1 MKRRIL
7 TILATLLIIIFLTS
21 CPSSPPLSMDESFN
35 PYSSPLAPT
44 NVRASNGYSNTI
56 ELKWEKTEGATS
68 YQIWAIEREKYG
80 TINEILES
88 NAPYS
93 KLQSRGFS
101 LLDIVS
107 SNSYK
112 LSDVKANSAYIFS
125 IVAQKIIK
133 GDFQSNIV
141 LYSEP
146 SAFTEGSTNGEV
158 HLSLAVRGKTITLY
172 WDISNL
178 YSSLESSKELFDYNI
193 SIYKKLSSSS
203 AWDEPVVIENEKM
216 IDSYSFSSSIFNI
229 DTDYD
234 FFVQIEILDENG
246 KKINTIKSDLY
257 TLQTDSKIY
266 PDPVFDMKTDAGEE
280 DGSITLSFMP
290 PKMPDVNGAERAFV
304 IQRATESSTWEDI
317 DLALTEDENGR
328 YSFTDT
334 QVEDNTLYSYR
345 IINGYKYKGIYYY
358 QDEEDAL
365 SIENV
370 YSLWKIENLKFT
382 FKQDE
387 SKYKGILTLSFDY
400 NPPSLLDK
408 INWELGGER
417 WLETDLS
424 TRSPLDKT
432 TGTIE
437 PTKEKTSY
445 ELSQSFTIDSSSPL
459 TFYSFTFKVALGE
472 KPLIELTSSEDFI
485 LGETKAV
492 DLITDVSAT
501 SNWVNVVRLTWN
513 ENSLYKEDGEEFT
526 YEIYEG
532 SKRLDNLIIHS
543 DNTLKSVD
551 IPATE
556 KIEHKYRI
564 KVTNKND
571 NFYVSHDEIVGAIL
585 PSPVI
590 TEASDSTSID
600 EINISWEE
608 NNDDELVY
616 TLLYSYDGANWD
628 ELEHAEKGSA
638 KLMAKKDE
646 TDGSL
651 VSFMLEIYNK
661 EQPDSPKLRSEIE
674 KGSVFGPALINARII
689 NNGLDPEKIT
699 VEWDKI
705 AGACYYR
712 IMRNGTLLPRKIKS
726 TEFEDKA
733 SDIEK
738 IDNIV
743 APLSEVYTY
752 TVIPYLED
760 DRTSTITSSPS
771 QIAKGSLFAPPKT
784 INATKGE
791 YASKIVVTWSEVE
804 NATSYT
810 LKRSIYSPSDNTY
823 KEYDEI
829 ENITSTTYIDDETS
843 VITSDSVL
851 YTVKANRGESSSLY
865 QNGKETIKNIFE
877 TEEKTA
883 VGYILHNA
891 SFLKAEPVTDDNNY
905 YRPYNKI
912 TWKMVPGASEYKLSS
927 SLIDNVVISVD
938 SISKYSTE
946 DISTNGLDKD
956 AIGYLEY
963 NPATKEFTYNDGNG
977 VMTNTYFVN
986 SYRIVPSHETE
997 ASGAAENNSVL
1008 IRGLKV
1014 EDCINIVSSILSLAF
1029 KAADNS
1035 FGGDWWITNYN
1046 PLAKPTA
1053 NYQYGNGINFRIY
1066 TNGIDGSYP
1075 YKENYLSISDYR
1087 DQNLKLSLSTV
1098 DNICF
1103 DITSGSGVNDLGNLG
1118 TDPLRIIGKE
1128 YESGKGIGP
1137 ITVSYSGE
1145 TEGKLKGFTITYKS
1159 INVNTPDS
1167 SGSYIVEIEG
1177 EGAKTIQDSS
1187 AFVRV
1192 LGK

>member
-44 NVRASNGYSNTI
+44 NVRASNGYSDTI

-80 TINEILES
+80 TINEIFES

-112 LSDVKANSAYIFS
+112 LTDVKANSAYIFS
-125 IVAQKIIK
+125 VVAQKIIK
-133 GDFQSNIV
+133 GDFQSSIV

-178 YSSLESSKELFDYNI
+178 YSSLESFKELFDYNI
-193 SIYKKLSSSS
+193 SIYKKLSSSP

-216 IDSYSFSSSIFNI
+216 TDSYSFSSSLFSI

-266 PDPVFDMKTDAGEE
+266 PDPVFDIKTDAGEE

-290 PKMPDVNGAERAFV
+290 SKMPDVSGTVERAFI
-304 IQRATESSTWEDI
+304 IQRATESSTWENVNF
-317 DLALTEDENGR
+317 ALTEDETGR

-334 QVEDNTLYSYR
+334 QIEDNTLYSYR
-345 IINGYKYKGIYYY
+345 IINGYKYKGTYYY

-365 SIENV
+365 KIENI
-370 YSLWKIENLKFT
+370 YSLWKIENAKFT

-387 SKYKGILTLSFDY
+387 SKYSGVLTLSFDY
-400 NPPSLLDK
+400 NPPSLLNK
-408 INWELGGER
+408 INWKLGGER

-424 TRSPLDKT
+424 ARSPLDKT

-445 ELSQSFTIDSSSPL
+445 VLSQPFAIDASSPL
-459 TFYSFTFKVALGE
+459 TFFSFTFEATLGE
-472 KPLIELTSSEDFI
+472 KQLIELTSSEDFI

-513 ENSLYKEDGEEFT
+513 ENSLYKEDGEEFI

-532 SKRLDNLIIHS
+532 SNLLENLVINS
-543 DNTLKSVD
+543 DNTLKSVA
-551 IPATE
+551 IPATD

-564 KVTNKND
+564 KVTNKNG

-585 PSPVI
+585 PPPVI
-590 TEASDSTSID
+590 TEASDSTSTD
-600 EINISWEE
+600 EIDISWEE
-608 NNDDELVY
+608 NNDEELVY
-616 TLLYSYDGANWD
+616 TLLYSYDGTNWT
-628 ELEHAEKGSA
+628 ELAHTEKGSA

-651 VSFMLEIYNK
+651 VSFVLEVYNK
-661 EQPDSPKLRSEIE
+661 EQPNSPKLKSEIE
-674 KGSVFGPALINARII
+674 KGSVFGPALINARIL
-689 NNGLDPEKIT
+689 NSGLDPEKIT
-699 VEWDKI
+699 IEWDEI
-705 AGACYYR
+705 AGASYYR
-712 IMRNGTLLPRKIKS
+712 IMRNETLLPGKFKS
-726 TEFEDKA
+726 TEYIDKA
-733 SDIEK
+733 SVIETLEESTT
-738 IDNIV
+738 
-743 APLSEVYTY
+743 PLSEVYTY

-760 DRTSTITSSPS
+760 GRTSTITSSPS
-771 QIAKGSLFAPPKT
+771 QIAVGSLFAPPKT

-791 YASKIVVTWSEVE
+791 YTSKIVVTWSEVE

-810 LKRSIYSPSDNTY
+810 LKRYIYSPSDNTY

-829 ENITSTTYIDDETS
+829 ENVTSNTYIDDETS
-843 VITSDSVL
+843 VITNDSVL
-851 YTVKANRGESSSLY
+851 YTVKANRGDTSSLY
-865 QNGKETIKNIFE
+865 QSGKETIKNIFE
-877 TEEKTA
+877 TEEYTA
-883 VGYILHNA
+883 LGYILHNA
-891 SFLKAEPVTDDNNY
+891 SFLKAESVIDDNNY

-912 TWKMVPGASEYKLSS
+912 QWKMVPGASEYKISN

-938 SISKYSTE
+938 SISKYSIK
-946 DISTNGLDKD
+946 DVVTNGLDKD

-963 NPATKEFTYNDGNG
+963 NPETKEFTYNDGNG
-977 VMTNTYFVN
+977 VMTGAYFVT
-986 SYRIVPSHETE
+986 SYKIVPSHKAE
-997 ASGAAENNSVL
+997 ASGGAENNSVL
-1008 IRGLKV
+1008 IRGLKA
-1014 EDCINIVSSILSLAF
+1014 EDCINMVSSILNPAF

-1035 FGGDWWITNYN
+1035 FGGDWWITNRIAWEY
-1046 PLAKPTA
+1046 PEK
-1053 NYQYGNGINFRIY
+1053 NYKHEDKINFRLY
-1066 TNGIDGSYP
+1066 TNGIDGNYP
-1075 YKENYLSISDYR
+1075 YKENYLSISNYT
-1087 DQNLKLSLSTV
+1087 DQNLNLSLSTV

-1103 DITSGSGVNDLGNLG
+1103 DISNGGGAGNLG
-1118 TDPLRIIGKE
+1118 TDPLKIIGKE

-1137 ITVSYSGE
+1137 ISVSHSGNE
-1145 TEGKLKGFTITYKS
+1145 EGKLKDFTVIYKN

-1167 SGSYIVEIEG
+1167 SGSYIVKIEG
-1177 EGAKTIQDSS
+1177 EEAKTIQDSS
-1187 AFVRV
+1187 LFVRV